1 MNDCIYQ
8 EKRMSKAFKAQRNQQ
23 IADIY
28 EATDLSQWDIAN
40 IFGVDQATVSRAIN
54 LMSGE

>member
-1 MNDCIYQ
+1 
-8 EKRMSKAFKAQRNQQ
+8 MSKAFKTQRNQQ
-23 IADIY
+23 IADVY

>member
-1 MNDCIYQ
+1 
-8 EKRMSKAFKAQRNQQ
+8 MSKIFKVQRNQQ

-40 IFGVDQATVSRAIN
+40 IFGVDQSTVSRAIN

>member
-1 MNDCIYQ
+1 
-8 EKRMSKAFKAQRNQQ
+8 MSKAFKAQRNQQ

-54 LMSGE
+54 LMEVEV